1 MRDSKCDEKGTSF
14 AFKLTVDDVNSTRE
28 NALLVDTGAEAHI
41 LNDKSK

>member
-28 NALLVDTGAEAHI
+28 NAWLVEAKVHI